1 MILSLLNFPSHY
13 RANIYLKIEEELNSD
28 FVFGN
33 IDNKSIKTVDFNK
46 FKKKPILLKTIK
58 IFGSINYIKGSLK
71 FCFKS
76 YNKYLITGEYYCISV
91 WMILIINK
99 LCGKKTYLWTHGWY
113 GNENILKR
121 IIKKIFF
128 SLSDGIFLYGNYAR
142 DIMIKEGF
150 NSVKLHVIYNSLN
163 YENQKLIR
171 DKIKKTQV
179 YENKFQNTDPVIIFI
194 GRLTKV
200 KKLELFLN
208 ACSNL
213 IESGIHCNMVIV
225 GDGDESKNLKS
236 LINNLNLDSRCWFY
250 GATHDELIIS
260 ELIYNSTLCLS
271 PGNVGL
277 TAIHSLSFGTPVITH
292 DNFSDQMPEFESIK
306 DCVTGLFFKQNDM
319 QCLQRKIIKGLR
331 LFKNK
336 DETFKN
342 CTSVI
347 DSKYNPNYQI
357 KIFKKVLECE

>member
-13 RANIYLKIEEELNSD
+13 RSNIYLKMEEELNSD

-33 IDNKSIKTVDFNK
+33 IANKSIKTVDFNK

-71 FCFKS
+71 FCFKP
-76 YNKYLITGEYYCISV
+76 YNKYLLTGEYYCISV

-99 LCGKKTYLWTHGWY
+99 LCKKKTYLWTHGYY
-113 GNENILKR
+113 GNEFFLKR

-150 NSVKLHVIYNSLN
+150 KSEKLHVIYNSLN

-171 DKIKKTQV
+171 EKIKKTQV
-179 YENKFQNTDPVIIFI
+179 YENKFQNTDPTIIFL

-200 KKLELFLN
+200 KKVELFLN

-213 IESGIHCNMVIV
+213 IKSGIHCNMVIV
-225 GDGDESKNLKS
+225 GDGDESENLKS
-236 LINNLNLDSRCWFY
+236 IINNLKLDSRCLFY
-250 GATHDELIIS
+250 GATHDELVIS

-271 PGNVGL
+271 PGNIGL
-277 TAIHSLSFGTPVITH
+277 TAVHALTYGTPVITH
-292 DNFSDQMPEFESIK
+292 SNLCDQMPEFEAIK
-306 DCVTGLFFKQNDM
+306 SGVTGLFFKQNNIQD
-319 QCLQRKIIKGLR
+319 LLKKLIEALSA
-331 LFKNK
+331 FKDKN
-336 DETFKN
+336 ETFKN

-347 DSKYNPNYQI
+347 DAYYNPIYQI
-357 KIFKKVLECE
+357 KIFKKILL